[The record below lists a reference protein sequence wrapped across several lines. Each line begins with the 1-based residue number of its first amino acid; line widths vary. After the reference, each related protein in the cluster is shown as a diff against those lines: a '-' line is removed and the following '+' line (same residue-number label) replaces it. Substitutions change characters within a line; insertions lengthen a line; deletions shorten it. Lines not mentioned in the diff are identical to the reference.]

1 MLSPALT
8 DPRALARELAV
19 RHAFVLFA
27 LVFCVAAVVNGWVHL
42 GGPWVQ
48 RLPAVGYAAAAVAC
62 VLATRMPDHLASRA
76 LFAVSVLGVMLVC
89 ATAVIYG
96 WGLNGPG
103 VGFFAIVTLV
113 FAAFFS
119 LRSGIAM
126 ALLCIALLGALG
138 WAEQQHWI
146 VGPAALGDTLVLR
159 RWITLSLL
167 VAAGLGTGV
176 LTVRVIGHWL
186 GTAREREARFLTL
199 LGIATDCY
207 WEMDDTFVVTALWRR
222 GGPEQAFLPVP
233 QPMQRPWEQEGL
245 LYDSDQALAAHRAD
259 LQAHRPFRDLHVR
272 WRWPDGSCR
281 HELASGSPRLDS
293 QGRFIGYWGVSRD
306 VTAEYTTRDHLKSA
320 EDAQRDSQALL
331 QQLITMNPDLV
342 VLTEADSGR
351 FVMVNAAFERV
362 MGYAA
367 SEVIGRTSIEV
378 GTWRRPEDRQR
389 LLDALQADGS
399 VQDMAIEFRTR
410 DGRTLPMSLSAARFE
425 MQGRQYLAL
434 SSRDM
439 SQAELARRER
449 EAILAN
455 ASIGIAMTRDRR
467 FVMVNRRFEE
477 LYGWPPGELIDQP
490 GDVVWP
496 GASDYAEIGRLA
508 GPALSRGEVVELVR
522 PARRRDGS
530 TFIAR
535 AIGKAVDPQR
545 PREGGTIWI
554 VDDIT
559 ERQQVERAL
568 ALARDAAEA
577 ASRAKSAFLANT
589 SHEIRT
595 PLNGLLGLAR
605 LARQRGVDDALRQS
619 YLDQIADSAEILSTI
634 ISDIL
639 DLSKIEAGKL
649 EIESA
654 EFDLRALL
662 RELARAYTSLTH
674 ARGLQFELQLDEL
687 VPARVR
693 GDAMRLRQVLTNFL
707 TNALKFTERGRVTLR
722 AKPAGPGRLRLEV
735 EDTGPGIDAATQR
748 RLFQPFSQAD
758 DSITRRFG
766 GTGLGLSICRE
777 LARLMGGEVGL
788 RSEVGHGSCFHVELP
803 LPAALPAATA
813 AADTALPVSPLE
825 GARVLLVEDNPVN
838 MMVASAMLE
847 QWGLRVVQARNGRE
861 ALDAVARAATAGP
874 LFDAVL
880 MDVQMPDMS
889 GYEATRE
896 LRRHHSADQLPVIA
910 LTAAALVSEREQA
923 LAQGMND
930 FLTKPID
937 GDRLRSALARWIRR
951 GSEPVDDR

>member
-1 MLSPALT
+1 LLSSPIT

-19 RHAFVLFA
+19 RQTFVLFA
-27 LVFCVAAVVNGWVHL
+27 LVFCVAAVVNAWVHL
-42 GGPWVQ
+42 GGPWIQ

-62 VLATRMPDHLASRA
+62 VLATRAPDHLAGRA
-76 LFAVSVLGVMLVC
+76 LFAVSVLGVTLVC
-89 ATAVIYG
+89 VTAMIYG

-113 FAAFFS
+113 FTAFFS
-119 LRSGIAM
+119 LRMGVAM
-126 ALLCIALLGALG
+126 ALLCIALVGALG

-146 VGPAALGDTLVLR
+146 PGPAALGDTLVLR

-167 VAAGLGTGV
+167 IASGLGTGV

-186 GTAREREARFLTL
+186 DTAREREARFLTL

-207 WEMDDTFVVTALWRR
+207 WEMDDNFVITALWRR

-233 QPMQRPWEQEGL
+233 QPMQRPWEQQGL
-245 LYDSDQALAAHRAD
+245 LYDSDEALAAHRAD

-272 WRWPDGSCR
+272 WRWPDGNYR
-281 HELASGSPRLDS
+281 HELASGSPRLDA
-293 QGRFIGYWGVSRD
+293 QGRFTGYWGVSRD
-306 VTAEYTTRDHLKSA
+306 VTAEQTTREHLKSA
-320 EDAQRDSQALL
+320 EDARRDSQALL
-331 QQLITMNPDLV
+331 QQLITMSPDLV

-351 FVMVNAAFERV
+351 FVMVNAAFERL
-362 MGYAA
+362 MGFTAQ
-367 SEVIGRTSIEV
+367 EVIGRTSLEV

-389 LLDALQADGS
+389 LLATLQAGGP
-399 VQDMAIEFRTR
+399 VQDMAFEFRTR

-425 MQGRQYLAL
+425 MHGQQYLAL
-434 SSRDM
+434 TARDM

-477 LYGWPPGELIDQP
+477 LYGWPSGELIGQP

-496 GASDYAEIGRLA
+496 GATDYAEIGRMA
-508 GPALSRGEVVELVR
+508 GPLLSRGEVVELVR

-530 TFIAR
+530 TFVAR
-535 AIGKAVDPQR
+535 AIGKAVDPLR

-605 LARQRGVDDALRQS
+605 LARQRGVDEALRQS

-654 EFDLRALL
+654 EFDLHALL
-662 RELARAYTSLTH
+662 RDLARAYSSLAH
-674 ARGLQFELQLDEL
+674 ARGLQLELQLDAST
-687 VPARVR
+687 PSHAR

-722 AKPAGPGRLRLEV
+722 TRPAGPGRLRFEV
-735 EDTGPGIDAATQR
+735 EDTGPGIDAATQA

-788 RSEVGHGSCFHVELP
+788 RSQVGHGACFHAELP
-803 LPAALPAATA
+803 LPAAVPPAEVPDAATQP
-813 AADTALPVSPLE
+813 DSHLD
-825 GARVLLVEDNPVN
+825 GACVLLVEDNPVN

-847 QWGLRVVQARNGRE
+847 QWGVRVVQARNGRE
-861 ALDAVARAATAGP
+861 ALDAVARTAAAGP

-889 GYEATRE
+889 GYDATRE
-896 LRRHHSADQLPVIA
+896 LRRQHSAAQLPVIA

-937 GDRLRSALARWIRR
+937 GERLRSVLARWIRR
-951 GSEPVDDR
+951 AGAPVDDR